1 MKRNSSKIF
10 IIAEA
15 GINHNGSI
23 KLAKKLVDKA
33 VYCGA
38 DAIKFQT
45 FKASDVI
52 SKYATKLNYQLNK
65 KNDDETQLEMLKK
78 NELTNTEF
86 KKLFKYCKKKKIIF
100 ISTPKDLNSAKFLNK
115 LGVSIFKIGSGDIL
129 NYELLEYVASTK
141 KKLIISTGMCSL
153 NEVKKILKVLNK
165 TTKKNI
171 NLLHCVSLYP
181 TPLKLINLNTITYL
195 RNKFKIKC
203 GFSDHTQD
211 IETGS
216 IAAALGAHIIEKH
229 MTLNRKLP
237 GPDHKMSLEPK
248 DFKSY
253 VEKIRKVEILLGK
266 YGKTL
271 SKEEKKNI
279 LEFRRGLV
287 YSTNFSKN
295 HIIGRKDLNIKRPL
309 LGMRPYKI
317 KSIIGKELKKN
328 VSLDQPVK
336 IGDFFEKK

>member
-1 MKRNSSKIF
+1 
-10 IIAEA
+10 
-15 GINHNGSI
+15 
-23 KLAKKLVDKA
+23 
-33 VYCGA
+33 
-38 DAIKFQT
+38 
-45 FKASDVI
+45 
-52 SKYATKLNYQLNK
+52 
-65 KNDDETQLEMLKK
+65 
-78 NELTNTEF
+78 
-86 KKLFKYCKKKKIIF
+86 
-100 ISTPKDLNSAKFLNK
+100 
-115 LGVSIFKIGSGDIL
+115 
-129 NYELLEYVASTK
+129 
-141 KKLIISTGMCSL
+141 MCSL
-153 NEVKKILKVLNK
+153 YEVKKILKVLNK

-216 IAAALGAHIIEKH
+216 IAAALGAHMIEKH

-336 IGDFFEKK
+336 IGDFF